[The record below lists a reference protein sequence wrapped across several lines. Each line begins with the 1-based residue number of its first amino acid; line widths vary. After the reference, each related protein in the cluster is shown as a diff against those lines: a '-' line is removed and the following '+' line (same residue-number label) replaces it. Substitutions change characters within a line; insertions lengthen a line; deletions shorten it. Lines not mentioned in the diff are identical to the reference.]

1 MGEEAVQKTDRT
13 SRRLFWGVSLIVIGA
28 TALSIQLGYL
38 PADLD
43 DLWPVALI
51 GLGVWM
57 LVMAATSTAGRGFTA
72 GLVAL
77 TAGVYLLADRL
88 WGLPEGSFFPAL
100 LVALG
105 IGILLRPRPRVRT
118 D

>member
-1 MGEEAVQKTDRT
+1 MGEVGEREPNHRT
-13 SRRLFWGVSLIVIGA
+13 GSLFWGLTLIMIGG
-28 TALSIQLGYL
+28 TALLVQLGYL

-43 DLWPVALI
+43 DLWPVVVI
-51 GLGVWM
+51 GLGLWM
-57 LVMAATSTAGRGFTA
+57 LVQAAVTASGRGFTA

-77 TAGVYLLADRL
+77 TAGVYLIVDRMR
-88 WGLPEGSFFPAL
+88 GLPEGSFFPAL

-105 IGILLRPRPRVRT
+105 VGILLRPRSPVGA